1 VTHFYLIF
9 RGEVTQENHIY
20 IREHN
25 KWPLPARKWEVRAVY
40 NSYHKEN
47 KIKRF
52 GFFGDEEI
60 MTNSKFKSRYIASG
74 WVILFVIEA
83 DKFMGLLTAEEG
95 KRLKKFRN
103 ENVEINYG

>member
-1 VTHFYLIF
+1 
-9 RGEVTQENHIY
+9 
-20 IREHN
+20 
-25 KWPLPARKWEVRAVY
+25 
-40 NSYHKEN
+40 
-47 KIKRF
+47 
-52 GFFGDEEI
+52 